1 MQLESQA
8 KKQQQQ
14 CTDASTK
21 KKVRNNTTT
30 VINRNA
36 VVVELEEDDS
46 SEEDDASEDKFMKK
60 KRGTRGCYKKKKHK
74 LPRYQNE
81 DVADRAAFMLDR
93 SLEDQASTYEL
104 IEAKKKQQE
113 YKVKLYK
120 YYMKYGKYE

>member
-1 MQLESQA
+1 M
-8 KKQQQQ
+8 
-14 CTDASTK
+14 
-21 KKVRNNTTT
+21 
-30 VINRNA
+30 
-36 VVVELEEDDS
+36 ELEEDDS
-46 SEEDDASEDKFMKK
+46 SEEEENQPASEDKFMKK
-60 KRGTRGCYKKKKHK
+60 KRGTQGCYKKKKHK

-113 YKVKLYK
+113 YKMKLYK